1 MKEKKL
7 SLSLL
12 LLFCII
18 FVCYTNGQ
26 SVPPSPGPPGPPS
39 LPVDGGLFFL
49 IASAIIY
56 GVKKTRN

>member
-12 LLFCII
+12 LFCII
-18 FVCYTNGQ
+18 FVCTNGQ